1 MFDGG
6 MPGEDPNYGWNRA
19 SIQYRSRKFCKPCI
33 KAEDLVLR
41 SGLGNFRMLKLCVAM
56 GLMMTVLYVWVT
68 VFIVNVFIP
77 LTGPMYAALMGGAVA
92 LFTVSLYVFGTR
104 ETKRDRELA
113 ERL

>member
-1 MFDGG
+1 MFDDG

-33 KAEDLVLR
+33 KAEDLVLP
-41 SGLGNFRMLKLCVAM
+41 SGLGNLHMLKLCAAM

-77 LTGPMYAALMGGAVA
+77 LTGPMYAAVLGGAVVV
-92 LFTVSLYVFGTR
+92 FTLSLYVFGMR
-104 ETKRDRELA
+104 ETKRDQALA